1 MFETNFS
8 GHNKILEGHKKLGSL
23 SPNVSRSCEHGLAQ

>member
-8 GHNKILEGHKKLGSL
+8 GHRKIWGH
-23 SPNVSRSCEHGLAQ
+23 

>member
-8 GHNKILEGHKKLGSL
+8 GHNKNWEGHKKLGSL
-23 SPNVSRSCEHGLAQ
+23 PPNVSRGYEHGLAQ